1 MKNNYYD
8 KITQSTE
15 NRLAMGNDV
24 KSSGLLRRFTSS
36 VLWQNSRLN
45 TFLTQIDSILV
56 HLIDTIKTVQFLN
69 NFTISKND
77 KRYNL

>member
-1 MKNNYYD
+1 MVKD
-8 KITQSTE
+8 I
-15 NRLAMGNDV
+15 
-24 KSSGLLRRFTSS
+24 KSSWLLRRYTSPI
-36 VLWQNSRLN
+36 LWQNSRLN
-45 TFLTQIDSILV
+45 IIMTQIDSIIV

>member
-45 TFLTQIDSILV
+45 TFLTQIDSIIV
-56 HLIDTIKTVQFLN
+56 HLIDTIKTVQFFN

>member
-45 TFLTQIDSILV
+45 TFLTHIDSILV
-56 HLIDTIKTVQFLN
+56 HLVDTIKTVQFLN

>member
-15 NRLAMGNDV
+15 NRLAMGNDA

-56 HLIDTIKTVQFLN
+56 HLVDTIKTVQFLN